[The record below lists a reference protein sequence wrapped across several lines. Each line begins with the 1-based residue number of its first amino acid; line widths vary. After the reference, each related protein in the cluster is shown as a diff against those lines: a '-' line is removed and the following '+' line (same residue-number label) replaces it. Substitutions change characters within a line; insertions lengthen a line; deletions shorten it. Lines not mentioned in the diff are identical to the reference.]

1 MTNNF
6 NLKKFLTENKLT
18 KASVLREGFDGFKRE
33 DEGSK
38 GVTAKNTGEEEVYG
52 AGVKRGEKI
61 EKAKMKKS
69 ALKAKI
75 KEMILDEVNAPIKLV
90 TTMDGKTI
98 VGTHQYGVGFKSN
111 ENGKKMGFK
120 DHPTSIPNGTKMS
133 TDTNLA
139 EDTYAPEFDVDPLA
153 ENEDYEKESRKIE
166 FGINPETG
174 EEEMSIEDDEDWK
187 AKMKE
192 AGFSDSDIS
201 DVLAKINRE
210 PQGIDE
216 AKKDKDAPEE
226 EIAPEEL
233 DANIDLTTPTD
244 NVDTTFDIS
253 TSEVDPTI
261 KAVQDALTQAQAAAQ
276 KLGDEKLTDQ
286 IGNTITFFTRT
297 HIANKEPIQE
307 NEESTLINDYLY
319 EDKDGTIQFDYTAA
333 RNYLDQFF
341 NEDYL
346 DTRDISKRIGD
357 ISEYVEKYYH
367 VDKMTND
374 QVEEALY
381 DTMME
386 YNSNN

>member
-18 KASVLREGFDGFKRE
+18 KTSVLREGFDEFERE
-33 DEGSK
+33 DEGK
-38 GVTAKNTGEEEVYG
+38 KKTVAKNTGEEEVYG
-52 AGVKRGEKI
+52 AGVEAGEKI

-75 KEMILDEVNAPIKLV
+75 KEMILAE
-90 TTMDGKTI
+90 M
-98 VGTHQYGVGFKSN
+98 
-111 ENGKKMGFK
+111 
-120 DHPTSIPNGTKMS
+120 
-133 TDTNLA
+133 NLE

-187 AKMKE
+187 TKMKE

-226 EIAPEEL
+226 ETAPEEL